1 MAETAW
7 GPSYDGDVIVDI
19 GGNMGALIIVTPP
32 TLAGREI
39 EISPAGKGGPRS
51 HVAVRERRGPDRSRF
66 AAVFPAL
73 AEGDY
78 TVWDPDG
85 SAAASVTITGGTVA
99 QLEWD

>member
-7 GPSYDGDVIVDI
+7 GPSYDGDVIVNI
-19 GGNMGALIIVTPP
+19 GGHVGALIIITPP

-39 EISPAGKGGPRS
+39 EISPAQNGGARS
-51 HVAVRERRGPDRSRF
+51 HVAVRERRGPGRSRF

-85 SAAASVTITGGTVA
+85 SAAANVTITGGTVA